1 MLGRDLRWPPM
12 RTTCRLLLVP
22 AALVALAACSSDNK
36 GATAISTTTATAAAT
51 TTPVSSDTEKPVSGD
66 AAEITVKV
74 GKDDSPDR
82 VEHVDL
88 GQTVDLRLLSD
99 SDEDYH
105 VHGYDLE
112 GKAAAGLEKE
122 FVFTAD
128 KVGRFEVETHT
139 TSKVLL
145 VLEVS

>member
-1 MLGRDLRWPPM
+1 M
-12 RTTCRLLLVP
+12 TTTRRLLLVP
-22 AALVALAACSSDNK
+22 VALFALAACSSDNK
-36 GATAISTTTATAAAT
+36 GASDSSTANAAAT
-51 TTPVSSDTEKPVSGD
+51 TTTTTPASSGTEKPVSGD

-99 SDEDYH
+99 SDEQYH

-112 GKAAAGLEKE
+112 GKAAAGVEYDFE
-122 FVFTAD
+122 FTAD
-128 KVGRFEVETHT
+128 KAGRFEVESHT
-139 TSKVLL
+139 TDKVLL